1 MRILRLGIVG
11 IKFRQTHITYGLPVT
26 RQCFDITIMLSIQ
39 RMFFNTVIQVESVLQ
54 GLSVTRGTGI
64 FRQAVDGKADSIELL
79 LRVLGL
85 SLVVET
91 PIHATIFRVDEM
103 IDEITFGTICHFQIL
118 RLAKHPIGR
127 RESPQDT
134 GIQDGAL
141 VSISMQHIA
150 IIDATIKTA
159 MLLILHTVHP
169 EAQDV
174 VLQHLKHL
182 LLECLYL
189 CHFLIG

>member
-1 MRILRLGIVG
+1 
-11 IKFRQTHITYGLPVT
+11 
-26 RQCFDITIMLSIQ
+26 MLSIQ

-91 PIHATIFRVDEM
+91 PIHATIFRIDEM
-103 IDEITFGTICHFQIL
+103 IDEITLSAICHFQIL
-118 RLAKHPIGR
+118 RLTQYPVGS
-127 RESPQDT
+127 RESPEDA
-134 GIQDGAL
+134 GIQDGSL
-141 VSISMQHIA
+141 VSIFMQHIA
-150 IIDATIKTA
+150 VVDASIEAA
-159 MLLILHTVHP
+159 MLLILHTVDP
-169 EAQDV
+169 KPQDI
-174 VLQHLKHL
+174 VLQYLAHL
-182 LLECLYL
+182 LLQRFNL

>member
-1 MRILRLGIVG
+1 
-11 IKFRQTHITYGLPVT
+11 
-26 RQCFDITIMLSIQ
+26 MLSIQ

-91 PIHATIFRVDEM
+91 PIHATIFRIDEM
-103 IDEITFGTICHFQIL
+103 IDEITLSAICHFQIL
-118 RLAKHPIGR
+118 RLTQHPIGC
-127 RESPQDT
+127 REGPKDA
-134 GIQDGAL
+134 GIQDGPL
-141 VSISMQHIA
+141 FGIFMEHIA
-150 IIDATIKTA
+150 VVDASIEAA
-159 MLLILHTVHP
+159 MLLILHTVDP
-169 EAQDV
+169 KPQDI
-174 VLQHLKHL
+174 VLQYLAHL
-182 LLECLYL
+182 LLQRFNL

>member
-1 MRILRLGIVG
+1 
-11 IKFRQTHITYGLPVT
+11 
-26 RQCFDITIMLSIQ
+26 
-39 RMFFNTVIQVESVLQ
+39 MFFNTVIQVESVLQ

-103 IDEITFGTICHFQIL
+103 IDEITLGTICNFQIL
-118 RLAKHPIGR
+118 RFAKHSIGC
-127 RESPQDT
+127 REGPQDT

-141 VSISMQHIA
+141 VGISM
-150 IIDATIKTA
+150 
-159 MLLILHTVHP
+159 
-169 EAQDV
+169 
-174 VLQHLKHL
+174 
-182 LLECLYL
+182 
-189 CHFLIG
+189 